1 MKILFGFIFLFSAL
15 INVRASDKMLLTRQQ
30 WLEDLDFVVEKLQLN
45 HTNLYYKISNTEFDS
60 IVAISRNEIIQSQS
74 DIECYFALKKIVS
87 SIEDGH
93 TQLIE
98 NIDNG
103 IFNTVDL
110 RFPLRVDKFTDGV
123 FITVINKEH
132 EQVLGSR
139 VLSINKNPIEDVL
152 SSPAVAKASDA
163 V

>member
-1 MKILFGFIFLFSAL
+1 
-15 INVRASDKMLLTRQQ
+15 
-30 WLEDLDFVVEKLQLN
+30 
-45 HTNLYYKISNTEFDS
+45 
-60 IVAISRNEIIQSQS
+60 
-74 DIECYFALKKIVS
+74 
-87 SIEDGH
+87 
-93 TQLIE
+93 LIE

-152 SSPAVAKASDA
+152 SSPAVAKASDT